1 MALSGAGTAN
11 QDGIALMLEESAS
24 GEITHQVLIDWRV
37 AKIEVGQL
45 LGQRQPGDGDLV
57 FD

>member
-1 MALSGAGTAN
+1 
-11 QDGIALMLEESAS
+11 MLEESAS
-24 GEITHQVLIDWRV
+24 GEITHQVLIDRRV

-45 LGQRQPGDGDLV
+45 LGQRQPGDADLV

>member
-45 LGQRQPGDGDLV
+45 LG
-57 FD
+57 